1 MINKRGNE
9 ILYFEVCLIILRR
22 SAGCVLAELLLN
34 RPLLPGKSE
43 LHQIDLIINM
53 FGSPNKQ
60 IWPVSLSEPT
70 QSIVN
75 YSMLYY
81 CNLLVETSRNGHC
94 LSNDQVII
102 EISVN
107 WIALRYVL
115 STHKYQMQALD
126 NLIDSLFTGI

>member
-1 MINKRGNE
+1 MCDYINTDFKRSKLQIRVCKPMQVGAICAGLHQTLLYLNKRGNE
-9 ILYFEVCLIILRR
+9 ILYFEVCSIIIRR

-75 YSMLYY
+75 YS
-81 CNLLVETSRNGHC
+81 
-94 LSNDQVII
+94 LSHIC
-102 EISVN
+102 
-107 WIALRYVL
+107 Y
-115 STHKYQMQALD
+115 
-126 NLIDSLFTGI
+126 